1 MTDRRKTPRDR
12 AFNAAAVR
20 VGFGR
25 GIECSV
31 RNVSS
36 GGACL
41 VFVHRQTALPR
52 EFSLTVAPEL
62 TRRSCRLVWQS
73 AYRVGVQFVS
83 GC

>member
-1 MTDRRKTPRDR
+1 MTDRRRAPRDR
-12 AFNAAAVR
+12 AFNAAAVSA
-20 VGFGR
+20 GFGR

-31 RNVSS
+31 RNLSA

-41 VFVHRQTALPR
+41 VFVHRQTALPH
-52 EFSLTVAPEL
+52 EFSLTIAPDSM
-62 TRRSCRLVWQS
+62 RRSCRLVWQS

>member
-1 MTDRRKTPRDR
+1 MAERRKTSRMR
-12 AFNAAAVR
+12 ALNAAAVR
-20 VGFGR
+20 AGFGR

-31 RNVSS
+31 RDLSA

-52 EFSLTVAPEL
+52 EFSLTIAPEL